1 MQAAG
6 TSIERLYI
14 DFIHISRDR
23 GPWRDRGIDL
33 GRYQRPR
40 SLKNSMEGSDCLSV
54 KIRISYNTSEE
65 LQGVIR
71 LLHPVIKSCKVAK
84 NKDGRYKKAYVE
96 LKCE

>member
-1 MQAAG
+1 
-6 TSIERLYI
+6 
-14 DFIHISRDR
+14 
-23 GPWRDRGIDL
+23 
-33 GRYQRPR
+33 
-40 SLKNSMEGSDCLSV
+40 MEGSDCLSV
-54 KIRISYNTSEE
+54 KIRISYNTSDE